1 MEEAFRTRAPEYV
14 LLTHA
19 YYRRITEDQQD
30 DFDQEEFIEHLW
42 TGELGYHVAA
52 DFKAPEGF
60 APHLIP
66 GVNSRITVFARSQQG
81 RNVDT
86 SAQHIPSVVTPISTE
101 TQALEGDRTPAQGT
115 RFDAVQ
121 ER

>member
-1 MEEAFRTRAPEYV
+1 
-14 LLTHA
+14 LTHA

-42 TGELGYHVAA
+42 KGELGYHVVA

-66 GVNSRITVFARSQQG
+66 GVNSRITIFERMQLGQK
-81 RNVDT
+81 VDPNGER
-86 SAQHIPSVVTPISTE
+86 ILSVMTPIST
-101 TQALEGDRTPAQGT
+101 ALRASGEDRESIQTMH
-115 RFDAVQ
+115 FDIVQ